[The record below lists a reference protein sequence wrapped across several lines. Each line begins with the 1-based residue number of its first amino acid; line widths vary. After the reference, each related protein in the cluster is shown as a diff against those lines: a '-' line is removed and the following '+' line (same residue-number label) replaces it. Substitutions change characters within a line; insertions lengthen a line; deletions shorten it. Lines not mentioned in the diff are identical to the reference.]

1 MHLLIDEYTNVLR
14 TLQNSLEMHTVHVHA
29 RHAAGIQAVISSM
42 TPQFATTYSVPTA
55 PAAPTQITLEIPA
68 GSTES
73 VNLLSLSRFVKTTEN
88 FNVPMDSYLV
98 RRLTVEESS
107 MLQELMQIYDLSFTV
122 DLEPLVHI
130 KQVRAQSVMTSR
142 PVLLV
147 VFRLFFFYLR

>member
-1 MHLLIDEYTNVLR
+1 MQGVTITSLTQPAAYT
-14 TLQNSLEMHTVHVHA
+14 
-29 RHAAGIQAVISSM
+29 I
-42 TPQFATTYSVPTA
+42 PTA
-55 PAAPTQITLEIPA
+55 AAANTVTPAPTQITLEIPA

-98 RRLTVEESS
+98 RRLTVEESQ

-130 KQVRAQSVMTSR
+130 KQV
-142 PVLLV
+142 
-147 VFRLFFFYLR
+147 

>member
-1 MHLLIDEYTNVLR
+1 M
-14 TLQNSLEMHTVHVHA
+14 
-29 RHAAGIQAVISSM
+29 ISSM
-42 TPQFATTYSVPTA
+42 TPQVASYTLPPTPA
-55 PAAPTQITLEIPA
+55 VPAAPTQITLEIPA

-88 FNVPMDSYLV
+88 FSVPIDSYLV

-130 KQVRAQSVMTSR
+130 KQVLATG
-142 PVLLV
+142 
-147 VFRLFFFYLR
+147 FRVCVSAM